1 MNILT
6 SPLILEK
13 RLLTKTIELS
23 SCEGLYIRAEYAN
36 VNLRG
41 EFENWTFHHY
51 PEMEIIKIE
60 GRVSVASQLC
70 PRGDC

>member
-1 MNILT
+1 MTITKGLN
-6 SPLILEK
+6 LIL
-13 RLLTKTIELS
+13 ISWSLS
-23 SCEGLYIRAEYAN
+23 IKIFIIFVVSEYGA
-36 VNLRG
+36 VDLRG